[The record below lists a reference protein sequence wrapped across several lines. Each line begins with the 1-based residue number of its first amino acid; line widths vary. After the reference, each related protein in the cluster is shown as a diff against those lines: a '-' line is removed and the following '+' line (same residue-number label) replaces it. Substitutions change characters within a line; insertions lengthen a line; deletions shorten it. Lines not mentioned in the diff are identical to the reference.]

1 MKSEFDFDYNK
12 NEFVNALNTYNKKI
26 EEIKTTFKEI
36 SSTLNELKNENVWNS
51 DTSREISGNVDDICK
66 SFDNAND
73 EFESYRDYL
82 VKVLESYDEE
92 ENKTNKKINDNVEN
106 LDR

>member
-1 MKSEFDFDYNK
+1 MKSEFDFEYNK
-12 NEFVNALNTYNKKI
+12 NEFVNALNMYNKKI
-26 EEIKTTFKEI
+26 EEIKETFKDI
-36 SSTLNELKNENVWNS
+36 KSTLNELKNEDVWNS
-51 DTSREISGNVDDICK
+51 DTSKEISGDVDDISK
-66 SFDNAND
+66 SFDNASD

-92 ENKTNKKINDNVEN
+92 ENKTNKNVNDNVEN

>member
-1 MKSEFDFDYNK
+1 MKSEFDFEYDK
-12 NEFVNALNTYNKKI
+12 NEFVNALNKYNKKI
-26 EEIKTTFKEI
+26 EEIKETFKDI
-36 SSTLNELKNENVWNS
+36 KSTLNELKNEDVWNS
-51 DTSREISGNVDDICK
+51 DTSREISRNVDDICK
-66 SFDNAND
+66 SLDNAND

-82 VKVLESYDEE
+82 VKVPESYDNE